1 MAKEEYQDNE
11 QPDDDFQ
18 AAPEDLREDDEI
30 SDSEKHLWKAT
41 KLTLMK
47 KRKKLK
53 KKTNSTSKN
62 LFFIIN
68 ISYVKIYKNLL
79 FLS

>member
-30 SDSEKHLWKAT
+30 SDSEEAFMEGYEADLNEEEEETEKEDE
-41 KLTLMK
+41 
-47 KRKKLK
+47 
-53 KKTNSTSKN
+53 
-62 LFFIIN
+62 FDI
-68 ISYVKIYKNLL
+68 
-79 FLS
+79 